1 MYNIFKE
8 DEESRLEKNMKK
20 YLVSLISIFISIVC
34 IISYNIIG
42 SEVLADGTLVEPF
55 FLIPFGWLFFAI
67 GITTGIAAFIISCTR
82 KSREVQ

>member
-1 MYNIFKE
+1 
-8 DEESRLEKNMKK
+8 MKK

-55 FLIPFGWLFFAI
+55 FLIPLGWLFFAI
-67 GITTGIAAFIISCTR
+67 GIITGIIAFIISYTR
-82 KSREVQ
+82 KPKEVQ

>member
-1 MYNIFKE
+1 
-8 DEESRLEKNMKK
+8 MKK

-55 FLIPFGWLFFAI
+55 FLIPLGWLFFAI
-67 GITTGIAAFIISCTR
+67 GIITGITAFIVSCAR
-82 KSREVQ
+82 KPKEVE